1 MGGFIEPNIHPVLV
15 HFAYALGVSAALAYL
30 GAWLAP
36 EGRWRTS
43 LRPAADWMLA
53 LAAVFVLATIA
64 AGFQAYYTVP
74 HDTPSH
80 EAMTTHRNW
89 AVPSGLALLALA
101 GWRWFRKAD
110 VPGAVFTLSSL
121 VVAGLLT
128 VTAWWGGTIVYKHG
142 LGVQSLPAASG
153 PGHDHD
159 HGDGGGHAG
168 HEGGARSEAHQD
180 TSGREADSMTDASG
194 DGHGH
199 DDGAHDHGAEEGV
212 AEDAG
217 TVPPGH
223 DNSDGHHDPKPV
235 SADEAEL
242 RDILAAVDAGWENGD
257 GTPFRMHFLDW
268 SGARYFESGGENT
281 GRQDLVENHVEPE
294 KDAIP
299 DLSLGFSNID
309 VHFEGD
315 DFAWAV
321 MDTTVGGTLASSG
334 ETLDR
339 TGKQTVLFRKIDGDW
354 KVVHTHSSSRTLRR

>member
-15 HFAYALGVSAALAYL
+15 HFTYALGVSAALAYL
-30 GAWLAP
+30 GALVAP

-53 LAAVFVLATIA
+53 LAAIAVVATIA
-64 AGFQAYYTVP
+64 AGFQAYYTVA

-101 GWRWFRKAD
+101 GWRWLSKATI
-110 VPGAVFTLSSL
+110 PGALFTVAALI
-121 VVAGLLT
+121 VAGLLT
-128 VTAWWGGTIVYKHG
+128 VTAWWGGTIVYKYG

-153 PGHDHD
+153 PGHNHD
-159 HGDGGGHAG
+159 HGGGGGHGSSAG
-168 HEGGARSEAHQD
+168 ADDMGDHQD
-180 TSGREADSMTDASG
+180 SQGHAVDDTVDPSE
-194 DGHGH
+194 DGHDH
-199 DDGAHDHGAEEGV
+199 EHQADGSSENGAGAEV
-212 AEDAG
+212 
-217 TVPPGH
+217 VPPGH

-242 RDILAAVDAGWENGD
+242 RNILAAVDAGWENGD

-281 GRQDLVENHVEPE
+281 GRRDLIESHVEPE

-299 DLSLGFSNID
+299 DLSLGFSKID

-354 KVVHTHSSSRTLRR
+354 KVVHTHSSSRARRR

>member
-15 HFAYALGVSAALAYL
+15 HFTFALGVSAAFAYL
-30 GAWLAP
+30 GAMLVP
-36 EGRWRTS
+36 QERWRTS

-53 LAAVFVLATIA
+53 LAAIAVVATIA
-64 AGFQAYYTVP
+64 AGFEAYYTVA

-89 AVPSGLALLALA
+89 AVPSGLALLGLA
-101 GWRWFRKAD
+101 GWRWIRREEA
-110 VPGAVFTLSSL
+110 PGILFTLATL
-121 VVAGLLT
+121 LVAGLLT

-153 PGHDHD
+153 PGHNHD
-159 HGDGGGHAG
+159 HGDGAG
-168 HEGGARSEAHQD
+168 HGSQESGAKSESHEETQGHETD
-180 TSGREADSMTDASG
+180 NMHDASG
-194 DGHGH
+194 DGQEHEQELDHHSEGAEDSGTVPAGH
-199 DDGAHDHGAEEGV
+199 DD
-212 AEDAG
+212 
-217 TVPPGH
+217 
-223 DNSDGHHDPKPV
+223 SDGHHDPEPV
-235 SADEAEL
+235 SVDEQRI
-242 RDILAAVDAGWENGD
+242 RDILSAVDNGWENGD
-257 GTPFRMHFLDW
+257 GAPFRTHFLDW

-281 GRQDLVENHVEPE
+281 GRQDLIENHVEPE

-354 KVVHTHSSSRTLRR
+354 RVVHTHSSSRARRR